1 MACNLHKQ
9 ATHFPRYNQVEAI
22 ITSGIQLVDAELSED
37 VRTSIAS
44 AVSSL
49 DSITSTGLDK
59 LTTTVP
65 TLSSPTDKIL
75 PISSATDYIV
85 GFSLVQS
92 SLKLADAILGFFGIS
107 THMGGPSAEDAT
119 EVTPAETEDDT
130 EVPPAETEDT
140 TEVTPA
146 KTEDG

>member
-1 MACNLHKQ
+1 MPPVEIESIPCLPEAASSFKTLDKAMELPIVHDAFTMACNLHEQ

-59 LTTTVP
+59 LTTTVQP
-65 TLSSPTDKIL
+65 HGQDPSHQ
-75 PISSATDYIV
+75 
-85 GFSLVQS
+85 FS
-92 SLKLADAILGFFGIS
+92 
-107 THMGGPSAEDAT
+107 H
-119 EVTPAETEDDT
+119 
-130 EVPPAETEDT
+130 
-140 TEVTPA
+140 
-146 KTEDG
+146 